1 MPMVLTMGL
10 RRSLALDA
18 EAEALVSD
26 GARLTR
32 RGMVDRVARLAS
44 VLRNLGMQDDDR
56 VAMLAPNGQHY
67 IEFYFGVLWG
77 GGIVVPV
84 NSRFALA
91 EMIEQVRDAEPFALI
106 VDKTF
111 AEMGNALAQSVP
123 SIRARWSLAKPV
135 HRAATFNPSTTR
147 TRFNRSNR
155 CRMHCA
161 ARTTLLA
168 CSIPAGRPAAP
179 RE

>member
-1 MPMVLTMGL
+1 MVLTMGL

-18 EAEALVSD
+18 NAEALVSD
-26 GARLTR
+26 GVRLTR

-56 VAMLAPNGQHY
+56 VAMLAPNGQQY

-84 NSRFALA
+84 NSRFARA
-91 EMIEQVRDAEPFALI
+91 EMIEQVRDADPFALI

-111 AEMGNALAQSVP
+111 AEMGDALAQSVP
-123 SIRARWSLAKPV
+123 SIEALMVVGETGASSRNVQSV
-135 HRAATFNPSTTR
+135 N
-147 TRFNRSNR
+147 
-155 CRMHCA
+155 
-161 ARTTLLA
+161 
-168 CSIPAGRPAAP
+168 
-179 RE
+179 